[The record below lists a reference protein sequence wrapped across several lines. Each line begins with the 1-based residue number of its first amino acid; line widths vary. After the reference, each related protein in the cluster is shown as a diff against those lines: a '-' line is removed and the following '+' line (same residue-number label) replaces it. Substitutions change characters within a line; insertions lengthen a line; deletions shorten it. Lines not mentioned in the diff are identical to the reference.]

1 MLKQRVI
8 TACILALLSL
18 WVVLKLPPV
27 GFGAVVA
34 AVMLLGAWEW
44 APLAGLHGVR
54 DRLLYAG
61 LVLALILGGWALLD
75 QPWFVG
81 SVLILAT
88 LAWCGAG
95 LWLWRFTADPER
107 HDSPWLIGIAGLAAL
122 VPPWVAMMA
131 LRDQYTP
138 GHVLFLLLLI
148 WGADVGAYFAGRR
161 WGRRKLALAISPGKT
176 WEGVAGAGA
185 MTLVL
190 ALMGAA
196 VLGFGARWLTFTAI
210 CIVTIGFSIV
220 GDLFESML
228 KRQGRI
234 KDSGSLLPGHGGML
248 DRIDS
253 LTAAAPIFLLGLYG
267 LGLPG

>member
-44 APLAGLHGVR
+44 GPLVGLHAVR

-61 LVLALILGGWALLD
+61 LVLALILGGWPLLD

-81 SVLILAT
+81 SVLVLAT
-88 LAWCGAG
+88 FAWCGAG
-95 LWLWRFTADPER
+95 LWLWRFAADPEH
-107 HDSPWLIGIAGLAAL
+107 HDSPWLIGLAGLAAL
-122 VPPWVAMMA
+122 IPPWVAMMA

-161 WGRRKLALAISPGKT
+161 WGRRKLAPAISPGKT

-185 MTLVL
+185 MTLIL
-190 ALMGAA
+190 ASIGAV
-196 VLGFGARWLTFTAI
+196 VLGFGAHWPGLIAI
-210 CIVTIGFSIV
+210 CMMTIGFSIA

-228 KRQGRI
+228 KRQCGI
-234 KDSGSLLPGHGGML
+234 KDSGSLLPGHGGIL

-253 LTAAAPIFLLGLYG
+253 LTAAAPIFLFGLYG
-267 LGLPG
+267 LPA

>member
-18 WVVLKLPPV
+18 WVVLKLPPM

-44 APLAGLHGVR
+44 APLAGLHRVR
-54 DRLLYAG
+54 NRLLYVG
-61 LVLALILGGWALLD
+61 LVLALILGCWPLLD

-81 SVLILAT
+81 SVLVLAAV
-88 LAWCGAG
+88 AWCGAG
-95 LWLWRFTADPER
+95 VWLWRFTVRPER
-107 HDSPWLIGIAGLAAL
+107 HDSHWLAGLAGLAAL
-122 VPPWVAMMA
+122 VPPWVAMLA

-161 WGRRKLALAISPGKT
+161 WGRRKLAPAISPGKT

-190 ALMGAA
+190 AVIGAM
-196 VLGFGARWLTFTAI
+196 VLGFGSHWPGLIVI
-210 CIVTIGFSIV
+210 CLVMMGFSIV

-228 KRQGRI
+228 KRQCGI

-267 LGLPG
+267 LPA

>member
-18 WVVLKLPPV
+18 WVVLKLPPL

-44 APLAGLHGVR
+44 APLAGLSGIR
-54 DRLLYAG
+54 NRLLYVG
-61 LVLALILGGWALLD
+61 LILALILASWPLTDA
-75 QPWFVG
+75 PAFVG
-81 SVLILAT
+81 GVLVLTAA
-88 LAWCGAG
+88 AWCGAG
-95 LWLWRFTADPER
+95 FWLWRFAADPER
-107 HDSPWLIGIAGLAAL
+107 HDSPWLIGLAGLAAL
-122 VPPWVAMMA
+122 VPPWIAMMA
-131 LRDQYTP
+131 LRDQYSP

-161 WGRRKLALAISPGKT
+161 WGRRKLALNISPGKT

-196 VLGFGARWLTFTAI
+196 VPGFGSRWPGWVAI
-210 CIVTIGFSIV
+210 CLITIGFSIV

-228 KRQGRI
+228 KRQCCI
-234 KDSGSLLPGHGGML
+234 KDSGSLLPGHGGIL

-253 LTAAAPIFLLGLYG
+253 LTAAAPIFLLGLYA
-267 LGLPG
+267 LPA

>member
-18 WVVLKLPPV
+18 WVVLKWPPL

-44 APLAGLHGVR
+44 GPLAGLHAVR
-54 DRLLYAG
+54 DRLLYVG
-61 LVLALILGGWALLD
+61 LVLALILGGWPWLD
-75 QPWFVG
+75 QPWFVS
-81 SVLILAT
+81 SVLVLAT
-88 LAWCGAG
+88 FAWCGAG
-95 LWLWRFTADPER
+95 FWLWRFAADPER
-107 HDSPWLIGIAGLAAL
+107 HDSPWLIKLAGLAAL

-161 WGRRKLALAISPGKT
+161 WGRRKLAPAISPGKT

-190 ALMGAA
+190 AVIGAA
-196 VLGFGARWLTFTAI
+196 VLGFGSRWPELIVI
-210 CIVTIGFSIV
+210 CIVTMGFSIA

-228 KRQGRI
+228 KRQCGI

-267 LGLPG
+267 LPA